1 VSGAEAGPR
10 RDVRWRGREVSRLEA
25 FSDCVFAFA
34 LTLLVVSLDVP
45 KTFAELVSALRGFP
59 VFAGCFLAFLATW
72 RAHYLFFRR
81 FGLDDRTTMW
91 LNSALLFV
99 VLFAVYPLKFTYRV
113 LMEEELKGGGGEAAV
128 RDATGH
134 VASAMGP
141 GDWPRLMALYS
152 LGFVAVFLVFALLY
166 LHAWRRRGALALDPV
181 EALFTRA
188 RIESNALLAAVA
200 VVSVAVAVAGNAPL
214 AGLAY
219 LLNLPVQ
226 WLHWSLVHG
235 RRTRGLAAG

>member
-1 VSGAEAGPR
+1 VSGAGAGPR
-10 RDVRWRGREVSRLEA
+10 PDIRWRGREVSRLEA

-34 LTLLVVSLDVP
+34 LTLLVVSLEVP
-45 KTFAELVSALRGFP
+45 KTFDELERALRGFP
-59 VFAGCFLAFLATW
+59 AFAVCFLAFLCIW

-81 FGLDDRTTMW
+81 FGLDDRTTTW
-91 LNSALLFV
+91 LNGALLFV
-99 VLFAVYPLKFTYRV
+99 VLFAVYPLKFTFRV
-113 LMEEELKGGGGEAAV
+113 LMAGDGEA
-128 RDATGH
+128 
-134 VASAMGP
+134 AMGP

-181 EALFTRA
+181 EALLTRA
-188 RIESNALLAAVA
+188 RAESHALLAAVA
-200 VVSVAVAVAGNAPL
+200 VVSLALAAAGNAPL

-226 WLHWSLVHG
+226 SLHWSLVYG
-235 RRTRGLAAG
+235 RRRRSRAAA